1 MLILVKLVV
10 VITRQW
16 GKGNIF
22 KFLAFFRSH
31 LLVPLQWLLL
41 VLSLR
46 RIQLLLR
53 PLVLCPRL
61 VPWLVPQLLLR
72 LRLRLRLR
80 LLPRLLQR
88 VVR

>member
-16 GKGNIF
+16 GKDNIF

-41 VLSLR
+41 FSLAKHVGVR
-46 RIQLLLR
+46 GPTTLAGDAPVGDAPVDI
-53 PLVLCPRL
+53 P
-61 VPWLVPQLLLR
+61 PQLL
-72 LRLRLRLR
+72 
-80 LLPRLLQR
+80 
-88 VVR
+88 